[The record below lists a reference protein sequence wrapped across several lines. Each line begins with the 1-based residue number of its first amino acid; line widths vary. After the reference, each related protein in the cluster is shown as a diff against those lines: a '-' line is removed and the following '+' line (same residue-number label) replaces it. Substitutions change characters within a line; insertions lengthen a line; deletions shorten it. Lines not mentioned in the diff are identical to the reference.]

1 MMMMMMVLSSGLPPV
16 PGVHRHQEKTRSKC
30 AKRPTSY
37 RKKREVDSNREDIE
51 GNE

>member
-1 MMMMMMVLSSGLPPV
+1 MMMLSSGLPPV

-37 RKKREVDSNREDIE
+37 RKKGKWIVIARI
-51 GNE
+51 